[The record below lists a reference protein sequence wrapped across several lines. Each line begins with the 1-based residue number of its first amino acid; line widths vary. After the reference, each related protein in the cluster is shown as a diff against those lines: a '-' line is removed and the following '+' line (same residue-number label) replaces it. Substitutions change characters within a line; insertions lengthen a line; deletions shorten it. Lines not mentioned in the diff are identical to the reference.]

1 MAEWHR
7 VASEDEI
14 KEGEAFPVTLAG
26 AAIAL
31 YRLEGSLYAIGNIC
45 PHQGDVLL
53 SDGFVDGDKIEC
65 PMHQSC
71 FDIRTGKVLGPPAQ
85 QDVPVYP
92 VKVEDGAVFVHV

>member
-14 KEGEAFPVTLAG
+14 KEGEAFPVTAAG
-26 AAIAL
+26 AAIAV
-31 YRLEGSLYAIGNIC
+31 YRLEGALYAIGNIC

-71 FDIRTGKVLGPPAQ
+71 FEIRTGKVLGPPAQ
-85 QDVPVYP
+85 QDVPAYP
-92 VKVEDGAVFVHV
+92 VKVEDGAVFVRV